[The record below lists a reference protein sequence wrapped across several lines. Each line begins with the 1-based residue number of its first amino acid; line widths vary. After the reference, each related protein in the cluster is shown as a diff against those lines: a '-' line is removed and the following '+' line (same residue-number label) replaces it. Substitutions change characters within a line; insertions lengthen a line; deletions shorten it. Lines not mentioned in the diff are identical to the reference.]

1 VGQAVS
7 EAPAEGL
14 TRVRVQGISALD
26 EGGVS
31 TVARLYAPRV
41 NESDEPSGP
50 VHTVHRDR
58 FAFLLIL
65 GGTFG
70 LQAMIMVSGIITA
83 RLLGVQGRGQIAL
96 VFALSLAAAQLTFGG
111 SLPNAIAKGLA
122 ERRVAARD
130 GLRLIA
136 RRRAAWILVPGIAA
150 GGVAIAL
157 QHNHGDALAFG
168 LGVAA
173 FVMTVQT
180 IATRLLIGSL
190 QGEVGHL
197 GRMAVVGL
205 IPQFLITVVLM
216 VVLVLG
222 WSWGV
227 AEVLTAYFVTTA
239 LGLAIGFLAL
249 ARPTGRPEDALDEG
263 ALIRTTRDA
272 YVSSVRPVDSVGIDR
287 ILVGSLL
294 GTAALGLYSAATAVS
309 SLCRIVGSAVSVI
322 VLPRVAMHQDDPA
335 SDRAIVRRWLLLSG
349 ILISFMALG
358 VEAVTGAAIQLAFGA
373 DFAPAIP
380 AARWLVLADAL
391 FGFRS
396 VLIAVLQG
404 RGRSST
410 ASWIELAI
418 TPVMIVSLVLASSAD
433 HMTAIGMAMAA
444 VGVLSCVGLGVAVR
458 RSEPRTTGP
467 TTGAVAR
474 PTPVAEAGASIF
486 EDGAR

>member
-1 VGQAVS
+1 M
-7 EAPAEGL
+7 
-14 TRVRVQGISALD
+14 
-26 EGGVS
+26 
-31 TVARLYAPRV
+31 
-41 NESDEPSGP
+41 NESGESSE
-50 VHTVHRDR
+50 TVRSAPRDR

-70 LQAMIMVSGIITA
+70 LQAMIMICGIITA

-130 GLRLIA
+130 GLRHIA
-136 RRRAAWILVPGIAA
+136 RRRGVWIVVPGIAA
-150 GGVAIAL
+150 GVVAVAVER
-157 QHNHGDALAFG
+157 NHGDALALG

-205 IPQFLITVVLM
+205 IPQLLITVVLM
-216 VVLVLG
+216 VVIAAG

-227 AEVLTAYFVTTA
+227 AEVLTAYFVTTT

-249 ARPTGRPEDALDEG
+249 ARPTGRAEDALDERS
-263 ALIRTTRDA
+263 LFRTTRDA
-272 YVSSVRPVDSVGIDR
+272 YVSSVRPVDSVGLDR
-287 ILVGSLL
+287 ILVGALL
-294 GTAALGLYSAATAVS
+294 GTAALGLYAAATAVS

-322 VLPRVAMHQDDPA
+322 VLPRVAMHHGDPA
-335 SDRAIVRRWLLLSG
+335 SDRAIVRRWLVLSA
-349 ILISFMALG
+349 ILISVMALG
-358 VEAVTGAAIQLAFGA
+358 IEALTGPAIRLAFGA
-373 DFAPAIP
+373 EFEPAIP
-380 AARWLVLADAL
+380 AARWLVLADAM

-404 RGRSST
+404 RGRSWT
-410 ASWIELAI
+410 ASWIELAL
-418 TPVMIVSLVLASSAD
+418 TPVMIVGLVLASSVGQ
-433 HMTAIGMAMAA
+433 MTAIGVTMAGL
-444 VGVLSCVGLGVAVR
+444 GVLSCVGMGIAVR
-458 RSEPRTTGP
+458 RSQPRASGASSAPEPVSE
-467 TTGAVAR
+467 AVA
-474 PTPVAEAGASIF
+474 SIAD
-486 EDGAR
+486 DGIL